1 MSSIALR
8 TTDGLTKASR
18 MSVHAIFSKQSQTRP
33 IQPKRILPNS
43 IKLICTAALLAA
55 VAFAIPAQAQRLS
68 LAERVTKLEQEQAGP
83 QANIDLVNQIN
94 ALQSQVQT
102 LQGQIEE
109 LRHQVDETKSRNK
122 EQYIDLDSRLAR
134 LEGRGGAAPA
144 APGAAAGNNGQL
156 QDITLG
162 ATSAPPPAAP
172 PPGSAAPPRAPGG
185 APPAN
190 WTPSTAPPAATAA
203 DAPPPANP
211 GDEKADYDQAF
222 SALKD
227 GRYAES
233 ARRFQA
239 FIGQYP
245 NSELTPNS
253 YYWLGESYYVTQNYP
268 ISLDTFQKLLAQYPN
283 SQKAP
288 DALLKVG
295 YCEYEMKKWDQA
307 EATLNQVVQKYPDT
321 TVARLAQGRLRALK
335 LEARH

>member
-1 MSSIALR
+1 MR
-8 TTDGLTKASR
+8 TKIGLIFFAAAS
-18 MSVHAIFSKQSQTRP
+18 M
-33 IQPKRILPNS
+33 
-43 IKLICTAALLAA
+43 AA
-55 VAFAIPAQAQRLS
+55 VVFCQPAHAQRLS
-68 LAERVTKLEQEQAGP
+68 LAERVAKLEQDAQGHNGTA
-83 QANIDLVNQIN
+83 ANIDLVNQIN

-109 LRHQVDETKSRNK
+109 LRHQVEELKSRNK

-134 LEGRGGAAPA
+134 LEGRGGSAAPPAA
-144 APGAAAGNNGQL
+144 APGAANNGQL

-162 ATSAPPPAAP
+162 ATAQQAPPPPDARGDA
-172 PPGSAAPPRAPGG
+172 SPPRDMPPQDASRDAP
-185 APPAN
+185 A
-190 WTPSTAPPAATAA
+190 PAAN
-203 DAPPPANP
+203 PA
-211 GDEKADYDQAF
+211 DEKGDYDQAF
-222 SALKD
+222 NALKD

-245 NSELTPNS
+245 GSDLTPNA

-268 ISLDTFQKLLAQYPN
+268 ISLSTFQKLLAQYPN

-295 YCEYEMKKWDQA
+295 YCEYEMKQWDQA
-307 EATLNQVVQKYPDT
+307 ESTLNQVVQKYPDT

-335 LEARH
+335 LEGRH